1 MSVILNEEGKEDI
14 LKRASFL
21 RLPITKEQLQ
31 GNLEVVRDYSIS
43 NNYVIAIPKCFQ
55 RMAISKTYCSCCA

>member
-31 GNLEVVRDYSIS
+31 GHLEVARDYSVS
-43 NNYVIAIPKCFQ
+43 NNYLIIIPRCFQ
-55 RMAISKTYCSCCA
+55 RIAISKTYCSVCS

>member
-1 MSVILNEEGKEDI
+1 MCVILNEEGKEDI

-31 GNLEVVRDYSIS
+31 GNLEVAKEYSIS
-43 NNYVIAIPKCFQ
+43 NDYLIVIPKCFQ
-55 RMAISKTYCSCCA
+55 RMAISKTYCSVCS

>member
-21 RLPITKEQLQ
+21 RLPITREQLQ
-31 GNLEVVRDYSIS
+31 GNLEVVKEHIKDNDYLIS
-43 NNYVIAIPKCFQ
+43 IPKCFQ
-55 RMAISKTYCSCCA
+55 KMVVSRNYCSCCS